1 VVIRLNT
8 LDRLKQELLQTRALL
23 SSPRVSE
30 TTRYV
35 LERLQRDLEEQIA
48 TLESRLAT
56 DRRTKLEKQIGTLER
71 RSGTERRAKARH

>member
-1 VVIRLNT
+1 LKT
-8 LDRLKQELLQTRALL
+8 LDRLRQELQQTRALL

-48 TLESRLAT
+48 SLEARLVT
-56 DRRTKLEKQIGTLER
+56 DRRIGEKQIGALER
-71 RSGTERRAKARH
+71 RSGIDRRTKAR